1 MIFWHF
7 FRVFLHLLAGL
18 LTSAV
23 LFPIVGA
30 ARREALVQRWSRQLM
45 AICTVDVVFKDASH
59 GRFAERALIVSNHVS
74 WLDIFVINTVHPC
87 HFVAKADIRS
97 WPVLGWLCEKAG
109 TIFLARGKQREVRR
123 IYEGLV
129 HQIHDGKRIAFFP
142 EGTTAA
148 QGTVLPFHANLFEA
162 AIEAKVPVQP
172 FVLRYVDTQGKFHPA
187 ADFIGDMTFAES
199 MSTILKAPRMIA
211 EVIRLPAI
219 ATEGVHRRDIALQ
232 ARELVLREL
241 GLAQDLPDASSKT
254 AG

>member
-1 MIFWHF
+1 M
-7 FRVFLHLLAGL
+7 RK
-18 LTSAV
+18 
-23 LFPIVGA
+23 
-30 ARREALVQRWSRQLM
+30 SR
-45 AICTVDVVFKDASH
+45 
-59 GRFAERALIVSNHVS
+59 NH
-74 WLDIFVINTVHPC
+74 
-87 HFVAKADIRS
+87 
-97 WPVLGWLCEKAG
+97 
-109 TIFLARGKQREVRR
+109 FLARGKQREVRR

-172 FVLRYVDTQGKFHPA
+172 FVLRYVDAQGKFHPA

-199 MSTILKAPRMIA
+199 MSTILKAPRMTA

-219 ATEGVHRRDIALQ
+219 ATEGAHRRDIALQ
-232 ARELVLREL
+232 ARELVMREL